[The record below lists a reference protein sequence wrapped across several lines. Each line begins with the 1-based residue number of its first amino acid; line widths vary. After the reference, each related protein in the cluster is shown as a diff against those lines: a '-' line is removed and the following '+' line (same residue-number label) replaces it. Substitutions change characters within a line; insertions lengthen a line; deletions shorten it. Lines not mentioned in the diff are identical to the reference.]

1 MLKYST
7 RSVNGRLYKQLCRNS
22 SSIGIPYDDLRNN
35 SSKCARLPIPEL
47 NDTINRYLHSIYPML
62 NNDKGKME
70 KHVELIENV
79 LKGQIGED
87 LYNAVVNDDEKVRLG

>member
-1 MLKYST
+1 
-7 RSVNGRLYKQLCRNS
+7 
-22 SSIGIPYDDLRNN
+22 
-35 SSKCARLPIPEL
+35 
-47 NDTINRYLHSIYPML
+47 ML

-79 LKGQIGED
+79 LKGQIGQD